1 MGPEK
6 TINYYEENAK
16 VFASETLYA
25 DMSSFYQPFL
35 KEIKEGGLILD
46 AGCGSGRD
54 SLFFKK
60 KGYEV
65 EAMDAS
71 KEMCKE
77 AKKVLN
83 QEVRCCFFEDLK
95 EEEVYDG
102 IWCCAS
108 LLHVKKNEMA
118 TTLKHLLSTLKK
130 GGIFYACWQKGS
142 EERMVGERYYADYT
156 KEQLEEMLKHVQGKE
171 LLKFWESEDVLQDP
185 PRTKIWM
192 NIIMKK
198 V

>member
-1 MGPEK
+1 MGPER
-6 TINYYEENAK
+6 TVNYYEEHAK
-16 VFASETLYA
+16 VFASETLNA

-35 KEIKEGGLILD
+35 EKIKKEGLILD

-60 KGYEV
+60 AGYRV

-77 AKKVLN
+77 AEKVLN
-83 QEVRCCFFEDLK
+83 QKVHCCFFEEL
-95 EEEVYDG
+95 EEKEVYDG

-108 LLHVKKNEMA
+108 LLHVKKEKMA
-118 TTLKHLLSTLKK
+118 GTLNHLLSTLKK
-130 GGIFYACWQKGS
+130 DGIFYACWQKGK
-142 EERMVGERYYADYT
+142 EERMVGDRYYADYT
-156 KEQLEEMLKHVQGKE
+156 KEQLEEMLEHVQSGE

-198 V
+198 I